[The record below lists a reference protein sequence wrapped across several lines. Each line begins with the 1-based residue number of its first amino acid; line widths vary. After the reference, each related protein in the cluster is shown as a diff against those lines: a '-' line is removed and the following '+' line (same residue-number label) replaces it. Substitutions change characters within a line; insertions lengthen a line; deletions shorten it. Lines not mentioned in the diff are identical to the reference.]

1 MRGEGCKDR
10 QLVRQN
16 QGEKR
21 GVRGVSLLLFTMKL
35 PDLTPVANDDHDSNQ
50 QSSTY
55 HVHVL

>member
-16 QGEKR
+16 QGEKT
-21 GVRGVSLLLFTMKL
+21 LLLFTMKL